1 MDPPDRFAASAAVES
16 GIAGSKVAARRF
28 AQGADIPPSS
38 GDERLVV
45 PSRAARVS
53 SMNWLVDM
61 VSTVSA
67 VITIAAPPKPS
78 ERILEQ
84 LKPVSIATK
93 VSAFERR
100 TIS

>member
-1 MDPPDRFAASAAVES
+1 
-16 GIAGSKVAARRF
+16 
-28 AQGADIPPSS
+28 
-38 GDERLVV
+38 
-45 PSRAARVS
+45 
-53 SMNWLVDM
+53 MNWLVDM

-100 TIS
+100 TSS